1 MLRALAV
8 ALLGIWGLSLT
19 PSTALAAPEH
29 CQLGILLQLP
39 VTMNGFRPLVDAKI
53 NDHDVSMMV
62 DSGAFFSFLTPA
74 AAAELQLSLSAA
86 PFELRVKGVAGEMT
100 SLALATANLTLGGI
114 KFPRKL
120 EFLVGGNDLGPGT
133 QGIIGQNI
141 LRIADVEYDL
151 ANGMIRLIKP
161 EGNCHKANPMYWTH
175 ASDAYSVMD
184 ITAATA
190 QEPHTT
196 GVAVL
201 NGSKLKVIFDTGAG
215 ASMLSL
221 RAAERAGVKPDSHG
235 VTPAGLTYGMG
246 QGFVKTWIGP
256 FESFKLGDEEIRNT
270 HLRFGELQLLN
281 ADMLIGPDF
290 FLSHRIY
297 VASSQHKLY
306 FTYNGGQVFNLSNL
320 RDTDSAASQKPSAA
334 PPTSN
339 TPAQNAQAPAS
350 GNTTPTAP
358 QTPASHG
365 NDSAEE
371 GPATADDAS
380 SNGEPPP
387 AASTGAGGAAA
398 DPGKVIAGAEPTTAE
413 EFSRRGAAYTA
424 RRDYPHA
431 IADLS
436 RACELDPSQAKYF
449 MQRATA
455 YWYNKQADR
464 AGPDVDT
471 AIKLEPGDVDALLWR
486 GQQRLLHHDKTGAL
500 ADLDA
505 ADHAATAQA
514 SMRVRLA
521 QLYQRAGQYQQ
532 ATTQYGLWIDAHKD
546 DVNVAVAYTG
556 RCWARGLSGQEL
568 DQGLS
573 DCNKALHRMSDSPGA
588 LASRGLIY
596 LRLEKFDRAISDYSA
611 ALKQRPKNAWALYGR
626 GLAESHKQTA
636 AADQDIAAATAL
648 APHIAE
654 QFKKL
659 GIAQ

>member
-8 ALLGIWGLSLT
+8 ALLGIWGISLM
-19 PSTALAAPEH
+19 PATALAAPEH
-29 CQLGILLQLP
+29 CHLGILLQLP
-39 VTMNGFRPLVDAKI
+39 VTMNGFRPLVDARI
-53 NDHDVSMMV
+53 NDHPVSMLV

-100 SLALATANLTLGGI
+100 SLDLATATLTLGGVT
-114 KFPRKL
+114 FPKKL
-120 EFLVGGNDLGPGT
+120 EFLVGGNDLGGA

-161 EGNCHKANPMYWTH
+161 EGNCRKTNPMYWTH
-175 ASDAYSVMD
+175 EGDAYSVMD
-184 ITAATA
+184 ITWATA
-190 QEPHTT
+190 LEPHTS
-196 GVAVL
+196 GVALL

-215 ASMLSL
+215 TSMLTL
-221 RAAERAGVKPDSHG
+221 RAAERAGIKPDSHG

-256 FESFKLGDEEIRNT
+256 FESFKLGSEEIRNT
-270 HLRFGELQLLN
+270 HLRFGELQLTDS
-281 ADMLIGPDF
+281 DMLIGPDF
-290 FLSHRIY
+290 FLSHRVY
-297 VASSQHKLY
+297 VASSQRKLY
-306 FTYNGGQVFNLSNL
+306 FTYNGGPVFNLSNL
-320 RDTDSAASQKPSAA
+320 RATDTTSSQKPGTAS
-334 PPTSN
+334 PTS
-339 TPAQNAQAPAS
+339 TPPAQNGS
-350 GNTTPTAP
+350 STNTTPTAT
-358 QTPASHG
+358 QTPPG
-365 NDSAEE
+365 RGGDSADE
-371 GPATADDAS
+371 GPATADDTS
-380 SNGEPPP
+380 PNGEPPP
-387 AASTGAGGAAA
+387 GALAGAGGVGA
-398 DPGKVIAGAEPTTAE
+398 DPNQVIAGAEPTTAE

-424 RRDYPHA
+424 RHDYSHA
-431 IADLS
+431 IADLNH
-436 RACELDPSQAKYF
+436 ACELDPSQAKYF

-455 YWYNKQADR
+455 YWFNRQPDR
-464 AGPDVDT
+464 ASLDIDT
-471 AIKLEPGDVDALLWR
+471 AIKLNPDDVDALLWR
-486 GQQRLLHHDKTGAL
+486 GQQRLLHHDRSAAL
-500 ADLDA
+500 VDLDA

-514 SMRVRLA
+514 SNRFRLG

-532 ATTQYGLWIDAHKD
+532 AATQYGLWIDAHKD
-546 DVNVAVAYTG
+546 DVNVARAYTA
-556 RCWARGLSGQEL
+556 RCWVRGLSGQEL

-611 ALKQRPKNAWALYGR
+611 ALKQQPKNAWAFYGR

-659 GIAQ
+659 GIAR